1 MKHIIF
7 ENKAVA
13 NSSFIVSELMQKLD
27 HLTDSRHA
35 RGKRYDLP
43 FLLILILL
51 AKIAGE
57 NKPTGIAHWLKL
69 RQQQLVTMFTR
80 QRQAIPSLN
89 TIRRTLANTILVE
102 ELENILRQFLHQTY
116 GGQQSRLIAI
126 DGKTLRGTIAKGET
140 KGVHLLSAYLP
151 EEGLVL
157 RQMAVADKENE
168 ISAAPQL
175 LQKLDLRQ
183 KIVCGDAMFTQRE
196 LSVQIASQGGDF
208 IWFVKKNQPQLQM
221 DVTQFFVPPRKAKG
235 WQTPPLPQTS
245 VQRTEK
251 THGRLEQRRLTLMA
265 DKTEFIAWPHLKQVF
280 KLERKVTHLRTKASF
295 SETVYGVTS
304 LAQTQATAEELLL
317 WTRQYWG
324 IENGLHYR
332 RDKTLEEDG
341 TRMSD
346 KNEAQIMAT
355 LNNFMIG
362 LACKLGFRN
371 MALAQRIF
379 NAQLNMALLSQD

>member
-13 NSSFIVSELMQKLD
+13 SGSFIVSELMQKLE
-27 HLTDSRHA
+27 HLTDSRQA

-43 FLLILILL
+43 FLLVLILL

-69 RQQQLVTMFTR
+69 RQQQLITMFTR
-80 QRQAIPSLN
+80 QRQAIPCLN
-89 TIRRTLANTILVE
+89 TIRRTLANTILAD

-116 GGQQSRLIAI
+116 GGQQSRLVAI

-157 RQMAVADKENE
+157 RQIAVVDKENE

-183 KIVCGDAMFTQRE
+183 KIVCGDAMFTQRD

-208 IWFVKKNQPQLQM
+208 IWFVKRNQPQLQL
-221 DVTQFFVPPRKAKG
+221 DVSQFFVPPRKAKG
-235 WQTPPLPQTS
+235 WQTAPLPQTT
-245 VQRTEK
+245 VQQTEK

-280 KLERKVTHLRTKASF
+280 KLERKVTHLRTKVSF

-304 LAQTQATAEELLL
+304 LSQTQATADELLL

-341 TRMSD
+341 TRISD
-346 KNEAQIMAT
+346 KNEAQVMAI

-371 MALAQRIF
+371 MALAQRLF
-379 NAQLNMALLSQD
+379 NAQLNSALLSQD